1 MELMKKS
8 QPNSNHSNGDS
19 WLRSLLVGQWA
30 SLIVLAFFYAFIL
43 VTFSTLSPWFL
54 SYDNLM
60 SIGTNMAVVGLMA
73 AAGTPLMIAG
83 GLDLSVAA
91 VAGLSGVTVSIVY
104 ESYGNIWL
112 GCGVGLVL
120 GAACGYVNGFF
131 ATRLQLNPL
140 IVTLGTMSIFTGTAL
155 VMTGGL
161 SKPLLDDA
169 FQFIGN
175 GQVASVPVPFILL
188 VLVVAMIW
196 FVLAK
201 TRYGRYVYACG
212 GNQEASYLA
221 GVPVVGTQ
229 MLWYILSGLAGALA
243 GIVLASMLGASAP
256 DAAGQ
261 SLLTVVAAIILG
273 GTSLKGGVGS
283 VWGTLIAVLLL
294 GTLNNGLT
302 LMNVSSFWQDIT
314 RGAVLLLAVGVDAV
328 RRKAL
333 A

>member
-8 QPNSNHSNGDS
+8 QPNSIKPEGDS

-30 SLIVLAFFYAFIL
+30 SLIVLAFFYACIL

-91 VAGLSGVTVSIVY
+91 VAGLSGVTVSMVY

-112 GCGVGLVL
+112 GCGVGLAL
-120 GAACGYVNGFF
+120 GAVCGYINGYF

-175 GQVASVPVPFILL
+175 GQIASVPVPFILL
-188 VLVVAMIW
+188 VLIVAVIW

-212 GNQEASYLA
+212 GN
-221 GVPVVGTQ
+221 
-229 MLWYILSGLAGALA
+229 
-243 GIVLASMLGASAP
+243 
-256 DAAGQ
+256 
-261 SLLTVVAAIILG
+261 
-273 GTSLKGGVGS
+273 
-283 VWGTLIAVLLL
+283 
-294 GTLNNGLT
+294 
-302 LMNVSSFWQDIT
+302 
-314 RGAVLLLAVGVDAV
+314 
-328 RRKAL
+328 
-333 A
+333 